1 MPEPN
6 YSLPVIRSAF
16 WKTFNECGERWFGYL
31 GTLEQNSSFT
41 EEEWDGFAENLT
53 TAQRERLMPDI
64 AAIRKLEGVVGH
76 LHIVLDDENYEDEHL
91 RFCEGNN
98 AQNLHGM
105 TDDHLVLERACL
117 VALWPITPYE
127 REMANTQAEE
137 EALEAFYQQHP
148 EKRSL

>member
-41 EEEWDGFAENLT
+41 EEEWDGFAEDLA
-53 TAQRERLMPDI
+53 TAQRERLTPAI
-64 AAIRKLEGVVGH
+64 AAIRALESVAPH

-91 RFCEGNN
+91 RFCEEYNR
-98 AQNLHGM
+98 QNLHEIP
-105 TDDHLVLERACL
+105 DDQLALERVCL
-117 VALWPITPYE
+117 TALWPLTPYE
-127 REMANTQAEE
+127 REMANEQAEGE
-137 EALEAFYQQHP
+137 ELEAFYQKYP
-148 EKRSL
+148 ERKP